1 MGDEAAELAVPSADP
16 AAEVEGTASDG
27 VSYWSAVQY
36 DVAPYRTYNFFKQ
49 FRTTASNPNNFLK
62 GVKW

>member
-1 MGDEAAELAVPSADP
+1 MGDEAAEQAGPTSDS
-16 AAEVEGTASDG
+16 AAEVEGAASGDA
-27 VSYWSAVQY
+27 SYWSAVQY